1 MTTKPTRSTLFVLAG
16 IAFTALA
23 VTACQPEGPAERA
36 GKQIDQAADKVGDSV
51 QNATDDAK
59 DKIDDA
65 KKK

>member
-1 MTTKPTRSTLFVLAG
+1 MNTQPTRSTLFALAG

-36 GKQIDQAADKVGDSV
+36 GKQIDQTTEKVGDSIDK
-51 QNATDDAK
+51 ATEKAK

-65 KKK
+65 KK